1 MTREKAR
8 ELPAVQAQTGGG
20 YNRNAARLILAGVL
34 REHGQPAV
42 DGFIREFDL
51 QQLFDFETGARFTG
65 PDFSSDTETTLPTRR
80 IM

>member
-20 YNRNAARLILAGVL
+20 HNRNAARLILAGVL
-34 REHGQPAV
+34 REHGQPAA

-51 QQLFDFETGARFTG
+51 QQLFGFETGARFTA
-65 PDFSSDTETTLPTRR
+65 P
-80 IM
+80 